1 VEVKLLTRSGT
12 GSLTG
17 RSEIVETYLVIADK
31 SDGVPDVA
39 AAPGIVLG
47 TPHPDAPALFL
58 EEIRPRLQEIGKDKN
73 VWHVELVYRMPEPA
87 QVGSHDMS
95 APPSGGHTG
104 MTGDPTTWPIEI
116 SITGR
121 KQEVA
126 ATKDRD
132 GRPLVNSAQG
142 VFSEPM
148 FITRVL
154 GVITFTKYYAPGYPV
169 LNLVLAM
176 TNRVNDSNYRGFE
189 QHTLLCESVDATFTK
204 VNNFWVWQCRFVVVY
219 NQEKWIPTEILDA
232 GYFYL
237 DAEGR
242 KKLAVDDRGNPLGQP
257 VLLDGRGRLLPQGAQ
272 PVYLTFRFYDV
283 ANFST
288 WIG

>member
-1 VEVKLLTRSGT
+1 VEVKLLSRSGT

-17 RSEIVETYLVIADK
+17 RSEIVETYLVIAEK
-31 SDGVPDVA
+31 NVGVPAVA
-39 AAPGIVLG
+39 AAPGVVLG
-47 TPHPDAPALFL
+47 TAHPDAPALFL
-58 EEIRPRLQEIGKDKN
+58 EEIRPRLQEIGKEKN
-73 VWHVELVYRMPEPA
+73 VWHVELIYRMPEPS
-87 QVGSHDMS
+87 QVGSHDR
-95 APPSGGHTG
+95 ATPPAGGSTR

-132 GRPLVNSAQG
+132 ARPLVNSAQG
-142 VFSEPM
+142 VFSEPI

-189 QHTLLCESVDATFTK
+189 KHTLLCESVDATFTK

-237 DAEGR
+237 DADGR

>member
-121 KQEVA
+121 KQEIA
-126 ATKDRD
+126 ATKDLD
-132 GRPLVNSAQG
+132 GRSLTSSAGG
-142 VFSEPM
+142 VFTEPV

-176 TNRVNDSNYRGFE
+176 TNRVNDSDYRGFAK
-189 QHTLLCESVDATFTK
+189 HTLLCESVDATFTK

-219 NQEKWIPTEILDA
+219 NQGKWIPTEILDA